1 MSRENGPVKEISI
14 DAILMKD
21 GKYLPAFA
29 KGSNAYWRN
38 TDKSLAEDKG
48 RNDSGPLYISRSRQ
62 SSESLNSA
70 RSKESNLPYSNR

>member
-1 MSRENGPVKEISI
+1 MSKNNNLKGKNQYHNWSKNLLSDESSIKIPKMSRENGPVKEISI

-38 TDKSLAEDKG
+38 TDKSLA
-48 RNDSGPLYISRSRQ
+48 
-62 SSESLNSA
+62 
-70 RSKESNLPYSNR
+70 